1 VVDGVDPGTPGVGP
15 VLAPGEG
22 AVLLAPFGL
31 APPPPVT
38 VAPATLAVA
47 PATLAVAP
55 ASAKMAMLG
64 AITWATRKT
73 ISFVGLRG

>member
-31 APPPPVT
+31 APPPPV
-38 VAPATLAVA
+38 AVA